1 MHRDPQAAAK
11 TNAALMARRRA
22 ALPTGLGQT
31 YDVVAERAENAEVWD
46 VEGKRYLDFGGGIA
60 VLNTGHRHPKIVAA
74 VKAQLDKVHHT
85 CFQVLAYEPY
95 IELAE
100 RLIAKTPGDFAKK
113 AYFLSTGAEAV
124 ENAVKIARAATK
136 RQAVIAF
143 GGGFHGRTLLGMALT
158 GKVAPYKTGF
168 GPFPAEIY
176 HAEFPNPLHG
186 VSVADSLRSL
196 EHIFKYDVEPE
207 RVAAIILEPVQGE
220 GGFYIAPPEFAKA
233 LRALCDKHGIV
244 LIADEVQTG
253 AGRTGTWLACEQW
266 SVAPDIVTMAKS
278 MAGGFP
284 ISAVIGKAEIM
295 DKPLPG
301 GLGGTYAGNPLACAA
316 ALAVLDVFEEEKLLD
331 RSKALGEQLTR
342 GLKAMAS
349 KHKSIGEVRGLG
361 AMVAVEL
368 FKNGDLQPGA
378 EPPPGGRLPSGDG
391 AQRLGAHMIPDADL
405 TRRVCAEALKR
416 GLVLLSCGTYANVI
430 RILVPLTVPD
440 AQVEEGLALL
450 GQAFDAASAT

>member
-1 MHRDPQAAAK
+1 MHRDPIPTEIH

-31 YDVVAERAENAEVWD
+31 YEVFIDRAEGAEIWD
-46 VEGKRYLDFGGGIA
+46 VEGRRYIDFAGGIA
-60 VLNTGHRHPKIVAA
+60 VLNTGHRHPRIIDA
-74 VKAQLDKVHHT
+74 VKAQLDQYHHT
-85 CFQVLAYEPY
+85 CFQVIAYESY
-95 IELAE
+95 VELAE

-124 ENAVKIARAATK
+124 ENAIKIARAATR

-158 GKVAPYKTGF
+158 GKVAPYKAGF

-176 HAEFPNPLHG
+176 HAEYPNPLHG
-186 VSVADSLRSL
+186 VSVADALRSV
-196 EHIFKYDVEPE
+196 EHIFKYDVEAE

-220 GGFYIAPPEFAKA
+220 GGFYAAPPEFAQA

-266 SVAPDIVTMAKS
+266 GVAPDMVTMAKS

-284 ISAVIGKAEIM
+284 ISAVIGKAELM

-301 GLGGTYAGNPLACAA
+301 GLGGTYAGSPLACAA
-316 ALAVLDVFEEEKLLD
+316 ALAVLDVFDEENLLE
-331 RSKALGEQLTR
+331 RSQAVGERLKA
-342 GLKAMAS
+342 GLKAMAADF
-349 KHKSIGEVRGLG
+349 KEIQDVRGLG
-361 AMVAVEL
+361 AMVAIEL
-368 FKNGDLQPGA
+368 FRDGDLGQPD
-378 EPPPGGRLPSGDG
+378 P
-391 AQRLGAHMIPDADL
+391 DL
-405 TRRVCAEALKR
+405 TKRVCAEAIKR

-430 RILVPLTVPD
+430 RILVPLTASD
-440 AQVEEGLALL
+440 ALLDEGLAILKASL
-450 GQAFDAASAT
+450 AAAVGR

>member
-1 MHRDPQAAAK
+1 MHRDPNLTQSK
-11 TNAALMARRRA
+11 TNAALMARRRS

-31 YDVVAERAENAEVWD
+31 YEVFAARAEGAEVWD
-46 VEGKRYLDFGGGIA
+46 VEGRRYIDFAGGIA
-60 VLNTGHRHPKIVAA
+60 VLNTGHRHPRIVEA
-74 VKAQLDKVHHT
+74 VKAQLDQYHHT

-95 IELAE
+95 VELAE

-124 ENAVKIARAATK
+124 ENAIKVARAATR

-158 GKVAPYKTGF
+158 GKVVPYKTGF

-176 HAEFPNPLHG
+176 HAEYPNPLHG
-186 VSVADSLRSL
+186 ISVADALRSI
-196 EHIFKYDVEPE
+196 EHIFKYDVEAD

-220 GGFYIAPPEFAKA
+220 GGFYVAPPEFARA

-266 SVAPDIVTMAKS
+266 GVAPDMVTMAKS

-284 ISAVIGKAEIM
+284 ISAVIGKAELM

-301 GLGGTYAGNPLACAA
+301 GLGGTYAGSPLACAA
-316 ALAVLDVFEEEKLLD
+316 ALAVLDVFEEEQLLD
-331 RSKALGEQLTR
+331 RSKAVGERLKA
-342 GLKAMAS
+342 GLKAMAAEFRE
-349 KHKSIGEVRGLG
+349 IQDVRGLG
-361 AMVAVEL
+361 SMVAIEL
-368 FKNGDLQPGA
+368 FKNGDLEQ
-378 EPPPGGRLPSGDG
+378 
-391 AQRLGAHMIPDADL
+391 PDADL
-405 TRRVCAEALKR
+405 TRRVCAEAIKR
-416 GLVLLSCGTYANVI
+416 GLVLLSCGAYANVV
-430 RILVPLTVPD
+430 RILVPLTASD
-440 AQVEEGLALL
+440 ALL
-450 GQAFDAASAT
+450 DEGMAIMRASFAAVLAD

>member
-1 MHRDPQAAAK
+1 MHRDPQAAAQTGER
-11 TNAALMARRRA
+11 TNAAIMARRRA

-31 YDVVAERAENAEVWD
+31 YDVVADRAENAEVWD

-158 GKVAPYKTGF
+158 GKVAPYKAGF

-186 VSVADSLRSL
+186 VSAADSLKSL
-196 EHIFKYDVEPE
+196 EHIFKYDVEAE

-220 GGFYIAPPEFAKA
+220 GGFYIAPPEFAQA
-233 LRALCDKHGIV
+233 LRRLCDQHGIV

-266 SVAPDIVTMAKS
+266 GVAPDIVTMAKS

-284 ISAVIGKAEIM
+284 ISAVIGKAELM

-331 RSKALGEQLTR
+331 RSKAVGETLMT
-342 GLKAMAS
+342 GLKALAGR
-349 KHKSIGEVRGLG
+349 HPSIGDVRGLG

-368 FKNGDLQPGA
+368 FKNGDLHQ
-378 EPPPGGRLPSGDG
+378 
-391 AQRLGAHMIPDADL
+391 PDADL
-405 TRRVCAEALKR
+405 TKRVCAEALKR
-416 GLVLLSCGTYANVI
+416 GLVMLSCGSYGNVL

-440 AQVEEGLALL
+440 AQLAEGLGILAEAL
-450 GQAFDAASAT
+450 AAATAA